1 MPKCRSCNN
10 RINRSLTKC
19 PMCGVWTPDK
29 KIFQLKMAMIFAV
42 AIVIGI
48 FLFFLFQEV
57 TTNAE
62 EKARQNELAK

>member
-10 RINRSLTKC
+10 RVNRSLTKC

-29 KIFQLKMAMIFAV
+29 KAFQLKMALIIGLAV
-42 AIVIGI
+42 ALGI

-62 EKARQNELAK
+62 ERARQNELIQ